1 MALPTDEIFD
11 YLVDFFETEFEYLMY
26 AYSDKEY
33 LVLGPSQE
41 FLDQSCVALVAHV
54 DTVGDFYPRGNE
66 TYNSIFMDL
75 NTNSKIRSC
84 GDCFL
89 DDRLGVIAIIK
100 AVAAGHKPIA
110 IFTKDE
116 ECGCLGACALVSDY
130 PDFDVIFDKKDNVQC
145 LIEID
150 RRGVDEVVFYDLDYP
165 EFERFF
171 YPYYQKQTKFAFT
184 DICVLGPGWGIAAA
198 NVSAGYNKEHS
209 DSEYTSLGEM
219 ALATK
224 LLLNVLPRFKP
235 YQREDRFEYRGKES
249 LFSSLMLGA
258 SYQWTEG
265 DNSWLLTN
273 DLSLWEPLPFQ
284 VCV

>member
-1 MALPTDEIFD
+1 MSLPTDEIYD
-11 YLVDFFETEFEYLMY
+11 YLIDFFETEFEYSLY
-26 AYSDKEY
+26 AYSEKEY
-33 LVLGPSQE
+33 LVMGPSQE
-41 FLDQSCVALVAHV
+41 HLAESHVALVAHV
-54 DTVGDFYPRGNE
+54 DTVGDFYPRGSE
-66 TYNSIFMDL
+66 TYNSIYMDL

-89 DDRLGVIAIIK
+89 DDRLGVIAIVK
-100 AVAAGHKPIA
+100 AVAAGYKPII

-116 ECGCLGACALVSDY
+116 ECGCLGACALVTDY
-130 PDFDVIFDKKDNVQC
+130 PSFDTIFNKQDNVQC

-165 EFERFF
+165 EFETLF

-209 DSEYTSLGEM
+209 DSENTSLEAM
-219 ALATK
+219 ALASQR
-224 LLLNVLPRFKP
+224 LLKTIPRF
-235 YQREDRFEYRGKES
+235 YSSQREDRFEYKGKES

-273 DLSLWEPLPFQ
+273 DLSYQQFHLY
-284 VCV
+284 